1 MFGRLFQ
8 PEAIFDSKCIK
19 AFGDRA
25 PPDSPAGLKGSL
37 REGRDKTGNESS
49 SDQQFLGP
57 PLDISYTIALMLLRP
72 REGCEIL
79 RSACLF
85 VCSHISKTAC
95 TRFSYMLSVF
105 SNFTGRQCNMLSRL
119 HSVSRITSGL
129 PIIGKAKAFSF

>member
-1 MFGRLFQ
+1 MHKSVWRPGS
-8 PEAIFDSKCIK
+8 AGGAYS
-19 AFGDRA
+19 A
-25 PPDSPAGLKGSL
+25 PPDSPAELKGPL
-37 REGRDKTGNESS
+37 HEERDKTGNQSS

-72 REGCEIL
+72 REGCELL

-95 TRFSYMLSVF
+95 TRFYYMLSVF